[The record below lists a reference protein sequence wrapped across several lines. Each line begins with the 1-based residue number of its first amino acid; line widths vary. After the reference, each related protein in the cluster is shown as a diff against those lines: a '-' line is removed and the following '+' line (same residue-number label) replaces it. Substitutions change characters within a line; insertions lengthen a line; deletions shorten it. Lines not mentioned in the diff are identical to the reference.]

1 MIYIGL
7 DVHKGYSRAGL
18 FNPATGELQDL
29 GNVKNEVEELTKLLV
44 QVSEPKCIVLEAG
57 RNCHWM
63 AATLEPLAQ
72 EVWIVNPAEVRK
84 LQARMAKT
92 DRRDATALAYWAAK
106 GVIKP
111 LWRPEAETLD
121 LRELTR
127 GKTGLTRLAAK
138 TRNMIRSL
146 LARHGYEC
154 PYSDLLGQ
162 KAQSWLE
169 SVTLKGYA
177 GKLLAILRELLPLLQ
192 EKADEFEKAVA
203 KEAPRHKEAQ
213 RLMTIPGIG
222 PFLGLAL
229 AVEIGEA
236 KRFASS
242 TQLRG
247 YSGLTPRVSQSGER
261 DRRGPLTKRGNR
273 WLRYAAVLAAQRMVH
288 MRWADPKRKR
298 AFYSVALR
306 HGRNPAKVDCARRL
320 LDLCH
325 HLLIHEEDYL
335 APEARYIA

>member
-18 FNPATGELQDL
+18 FNPATGELKDL
-29 GNVKNEVEELTKLLV
+29 GNVRNQLEDMAKLLE
-44 QVSEPKCIVLEAG
+44 QIPEEKCIVLEAG

-72 EVWIVNPAEVRK
+72 QVWIVNPAEARK

-92 DRRDATALAYWAAK
+92 DKRDATALAFWAAK
-106 GVIKP
+106 GALQP
-111 LWRPEAETLD
+111 LWRPPAETLD

-127 GKTGLTRLAAK
+127 GKTGLTRLASK
-138 TRNMIRSL
+138 VRNMIRSL

-154 PYSDLLGQ
+154 PYTDLLGK

-177 GKLLAILRELLPLLQ
+177 GKLLAILRELLPRLQ
-192 EKADEFEKAVA
+192 EKAEQFEKAVE
-203 KEAPRHKEAQ
+203 KEAPQHKEAR
-213 RLMTIPGIG
+213 RLMSIPGIG
-222 PFLGLAL
+222 PFLGLAM

-236 KRFASS
+236 KRFATS
-242 TQLRG
+242 TKLRG
-247 YSGLTPRVSQSGER
+247 YSGLTASVSQSNKR
-261 DRRGPLTKRGNR
+261 DSRGPLTKRGNR
-273 WLRYAAVLAAQRMVH
+273 WLRYAAVLAAQRMVN
-288 MRWADPKRKR
+288 MRSADPRLKR
-298 AFYSVALR
+298 AFYSVALK

-325 HLLIHEEDYL
+325 HLLVQEEDYQS
-335 APEARYIA
+335 PEARRIA